1 MGLGHFVQEN
11 KALRLIIPDIPKSPN
26 GKKGTIRM
34 HWAARKRYNEYW
46 RDLVRSSI
54 DNSHK
59 PCKVKM
65 SVAVCQMRRRKL
77 DPDNLHASV
86 KALLDALKYWKL
98 IKDDSEDWIELSC
111 SQVIGKEKITIVE
124 INPCQ

>member
-1 MGLGHFVQEN
+1 V
-11 KALRLIIPDIPKSPN
+11 RLIIPDIPKSPN

-34 HWAARKRYNEYW
+34 DWWKRPAYRKYW
-46 RDLVRSSI
+46 QYLVRSAI

-65 SVAVCQMRRRKL
+65 SVAICQMRQRKL

-98 IKDDSEDWIELSC
+98 IKDDSEEWIELSC
-111 SQVIGKEKITIVE
+111 TQVVGKEKITIVE
-124 INPCQ
+124 IKEV

>member
-1 MGLGHFVQEN
+1 
-11 KALRLIIPDIPKSPN
+11 
-26 GKKGTIRM
+26 M

-46 RDLVRSSI
+46 RDLVRLEI

-65 SVAVCQMRRRKL
+65 SVAIGQMRRRKL

-86 KALLDALKYWKL
+86 KNLLDALKYWKL
-98 IKDDSEDWIELSC
+98 IKDDSEEWITLSC
-111 SQVIGKEKITIVE
+111 SQVVGKEKITIVE
-124 INPCQ
+124 IKEV